1 MKKGVTIKDIAA
13 KLNMSV
19 STVSKALNDNSSI
32 STMTK
37 ERVVKLANEWNYVP
51 NEAARH
57 FKQSKSFTLGLV
69 IPDLLDQFYVL
80 AINGVE
86 AVAGANKYQV
96 IVAQSHEDSSKEE
109 QIIQNLISNR
119 VDGVIIAISKNTKKT
134 ALFQRLE
141 QTGIPVVFLSR
152 SLNDPGFDAVVTD
165 NAHAAELAIDYLV
178 KKQHRRIAHLMGPKA
193 LGTSHLRHE
202 GYRKAL
208 EKRGIPYDAS
218 LVREIDFSA
227 TQTDKMMEA
236 LFALPDPPTAFFTFK
251 SYVSLDALR
260 FIKAQYPQQLQQ
272 VDIVGFGNLPLIQYL
287 DLKPSASIDENSF
300 DMGIAAAELLLKHIE
315 NNEADPLPVS
325 TVRIPCKL
333 IVHQN

>member
-37 ERVVKLANEWNYVP
+37 ERVVNLANEWNYVP

-96 IVAQSHEDSSKEE
+96 IVAQSHEDTEKEE
-109 QIIQNLISNR
+109 QIIQNLISSR

-134 ALFQRLE
+134 GLFQRLE

-165 NAHAAELAIDYLV
+165 NEHAAELAIDYLV
-178 KKQHRRIAHLMGPKA
+178 KKQHRRIAHLMGPAA

-202 GYRKAL
+202 GYRRAL
-208 EKRGIPYDAS
+208 EKQGIPYDPE
-218 LVREIDFSA
+218 LVREIDFSV
-227 TQTDKMMEA
+227 TQTDHMMEA

-260 FIKAQYPQQLQQ
+260 FVKERYPKRLQQ
-272 VDIVGFGNLPLIQYL
+272 IDMVGFGNLPLIQYL
-287 DLKPSASIDENSF
+287 DHKPSASIDENSF
-300 DMGIAAAELLLKHIE
+300 EMGITAAELLLKHIDHT
-315 NNEADPLPVS
+315 ADTPLPVS

-333 IVHQN
+333 IIHHT

>member
-19 STVSKALNDNSSI
+19 STVSKALNDNPSI
-32 STMTK
+32 STLTK
-37 ERVVKLANEWNYVP
+37 ERVVKLANEWNYIP

-86 AVAGANKYQV
+86 AVAGNNKYQV
-96 IVAQSHEDSSKEE
+96 IVAQSHEDTEKEA

-119 VDGVIIAISKNTKKT
+119 VDGVIIAISKNTKTT

-152 SLNDPGFDAVVTD
+152 SLNDPGFDSVVTD
-165 NAHAAELAIDYLV
+165 NKHAAELAIDYLI
-178 KKQHRRIAHLMGPKA
+178 KKQHHRIAHLMGPKA

-202 GYRKAL
+202 AYRMAL
-208 EKRGIPYDAS
+208 EKRGIPYDPS
-218 LVREIDFSA
+218 LVKEIDFSV
-227 TQTDKMMEA
+227 TQTDEVMEA

-260 FIKAQYPQQLQQ
+260 FIKEHYPQKLQQ
-272 VDIVGFGNLPLIQYL
+272 VAIVGFGNLPLIQYL
-287 DLKPSASIDENSF
+287 DHKPSASIDENSF
-300 DMGIAAAELLLKHIE
+300 DMGIAAATLLLKHIE
-315 NNEADPLPVS
+315 NESDQPLPAS
-325 TVRIPCKL
+325 TLHIPCKL
-333 IVHQN
+333 IVHHS

>member
-32 STMTK
+32 SAMTK

-96 IVAQSHEDSSKEE
+96 IVAQSHEDTAKEE

-119 VDGVIIAISKNTKKT
+119 VDGVIIAISKNTEKT
-134 ALFQRLE
+134 SLFQRLE

-165 NAHAAELAIDYLV
+165 NAHAAELAIDYLF

-193 LGTSHLRHE
+193 LGTSHLRLE

-208 EKRGIPYDAS
+208 EKRGIPYDPD
-218 LVREIDFSA
+218 LVKEIDFTT
-227 TQTDKMMEA
+227 TQTDKMMAA
-236 LFALPDPPTAFFTFK
+236 LCALPDPPTAFFTFK

-260 FIKAQYPQQLQQ
+260 FLKHKYPERLQY

-287 DLKPSASIDENSF
+287 DHKPSASIDENSF

-315 NNEADPLPVS
+315 NTEGASLPVS
-325 TVRIPCKL
+325 TLRIPCKL
-333 IVHQN
+333 IIHHP